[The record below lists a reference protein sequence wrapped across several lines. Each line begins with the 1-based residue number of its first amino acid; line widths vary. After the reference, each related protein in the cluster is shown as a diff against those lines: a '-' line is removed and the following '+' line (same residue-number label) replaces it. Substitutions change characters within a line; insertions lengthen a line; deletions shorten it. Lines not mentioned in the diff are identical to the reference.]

1 MSASSGHQAPGS
13 HQNLTYVF
21 DYSRGLDGVDVP
33 RDVLITRIICGSLA
47 FVAVAIFCG
56 RFVQMSNA
64 YLRHITCLAASR
76 SRQLFWS
83 MESSRLWS
91 RIKKHLI
98 YAPLGRKRHNREI
111 QLSVA
116 TNIGTVPSR
125 FHTILIG
132 LYISS
137 QIAYCSLL
145 DYAVNEKPAL
155 IAELRGRSGTL
166 AVLNMVPLLIL
177 AGRNNPLIS
186 LLHVSFD
193 TYNLF
198 HRWLGRIVVLEA
210 ITHTVAWSIN
220 AADEQNL
227 ADALD
232 RIRTTPF
239 FFWGAVAAGS
249 MVFMISHSPSPI
261 RHAFYEAFLHL
272 HQLAAL
278 FVILGVYMHLN
289 LDSLPQFAWAKVI
302 VAVWVLE
309 RSARFLRLV
318 YLNLSIR
325 DGKTRVIVQALSG
338 EACRVTFFLPR
349 RVHIAPGSHVYAYFP
364 NISLWMSHPFSIAW
378 AEPSS
383 CVTPPAHPSSWLNRG
398 FSPGRSPATSPSR
411 LEKQDFNSKGMGM
424 DLDRAYDGGIQP
436 TTVSLII
443 TARTGMTRQLYDKAF
458 SSPSQTLYMSGFIEG
473 PYTSGP
479 SSIGSYGTAI
489 LFSGGAG
496 ITHHLL
502 HVRDLLL
509 RAADGCVAT
518 QRIYL
523 IWSVRKVECLSWV
536 RSYMDQILQLP
547 NRRQILTVKLFISKP
562 KSSHEIV
569 SPSETVQMFPG
580 RCHPDVVLDEA
591 LPKRVGATIVSVCG
605 PGAFADEVRA
615 ATRRN
620 IGRGMSIDFVEESF
634 TW

>member
-1 MSASSGHQAPGS
+1 MSASSGQYAQS

-21 DYSRGLDGVDVP
+21 EYSRGLDGVDIP
-33 RDVLITRIICGSLA
+33 RDVLITRIICASLG
-47 FVAVAIFCG
+47 FVAAVVFCG
-56 RFVQMSNA
+56 RLVQMSNA
-64 YLRHITCLAASR
+64 YLRHISCLAASR
-76 SRQLFWS
+76 RRQLFWS
-83 MESSRLWS
+83 VEGSSLWP

-98 YAPLGRKRHNREI
+98 YAPLGKKRHNREI
-111 QLSVA
+111 QLSIA
-116 TNIGTVPSR
+116 TNMGTVPSR

-132 LYISS
+132 LYIVS
-137 QIAYCSLL
+137 QIAYCGLL

-155 IAELRGRSGTL
+155 IAELRGRTGTL
-166 AVLNMVPLLIL
+166 AVLNMVPLFIL

-198 HRWLGRIVVLEA
+198 HRWLGRIVVVEA

-220 AADEQNL
+220 AVDEQNL

-239 FFWGAVAAGS
+239 FFWGAVGVLS
-249 MVFMISHSPSPI
+249 MGFLLCHSPSPI
-261 RHAFYEAFLHL
+261 RHAFYETFLHL
-272 HQLAAL
+272 HQLTAL
-278 FVILGVYMHLN
+278 LALLGVYMHLN
-289 LDSLPQFAWAKVI
+289 LDSLPQFWWAKVI
-302 VAVWVLE
+302 VSVWALE
-309 RSARFLRLV
+309 RSARFLRLL
-318 YLNLSIR
+318 YLNFSLR
-325 DGKTRVIVQALSG
+325 DGKTRVMVQALPG
-338 EACRVTFFLPR
+338 EACRVTFYLPR
-349 RVHIAPGSHVYAYFP
+349 RVHIGPGSHVFAYFP
-364 NISLWMSHPFSIAW
+364 NISLWMSHPFSVAW
-378 AEPSS
+378 VEPSS
-383 CVTPPAHPSSWLNRG
+383 CVTPPAHPVDWLNRG
-398 FSPGRSPATSPSR
+398 PSPARSPATSPSR
-411 LEKQDFNSKGMGM
+411 LEKQDFNMDRPYDSGMQ
-424 DLDRAYDGGIQP
+424 QP

-443 TARTGMTRQLYDKAF
+443 AARTGMTRQLYNKAM
-458 SSPSQTLYMSGFIEG
+458 SSPYQTLYTSGFIEG

-479 SSIGSYGTAI
+479 SSLGSYGTAI

-523 IWSVRKVECLSWV
+523 IWSVRHSECLGWV
-536 RSYMDQILQLP
+536 RQYMDQILQLP
-547 NRRQILTVKLFISKP
+547 NRRQILVIKLFISKP

-569 SPSETVQMFPG
+569 SPSETLQMFPG
-580 RCHPDVVLDEA
+580 RCRPDVVLDEA
-591 LPKRVGATIVSVCG
+591 LPKRVGATVVSVCG

-615 ATRRN
+615 AARKN
-620 IGRGMSIDFVEESF
+620 IGRGMAVDFVEESF